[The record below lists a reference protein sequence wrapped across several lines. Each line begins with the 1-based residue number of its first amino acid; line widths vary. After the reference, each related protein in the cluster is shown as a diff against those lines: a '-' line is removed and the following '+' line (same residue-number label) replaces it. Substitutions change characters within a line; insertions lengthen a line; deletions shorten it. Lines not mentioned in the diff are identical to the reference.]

1 MDFMKT
7 IRFILIALTTILI
20 SVGFSACSSSSDDD
34 NNSGNPL
41 VGTWLGA
48 ASDSGWSRD
57 YKIVFNNNNTGV
69 WGEFSESKNTWK
81 NENFKYTYTSNTITI
96 DFGDGSPEKWEYSI
110 SGNTLYIGYFD
121 EKVFK
126 LTKQ

>member
-1 MDFMKT
+1 MKT
-7 IRFILIALTTILI
+7 IRLFGVALLTVLF
-20 SVGFSACSSSSDDD
+20 SVSFSACSSSSDDE
-34 NNSGNPL
+34 NNSYNPL
-41 VGTWLGA
+41 VGTWLGT
-48 ASDSGWSRD
+48 ASDSGWSHD
-57 YKIVFNNNNTGV
+57 HKIVFNSNNTGV
-69 WGEFSESKNTWK
+69 WGEFSESKNNWK

-96 DFGDGSPEKWEYSI
+96 DYDDGSPEKWEYSI